1 MLKRTMRNR
10 VLHTA
15 DVTQLEVKEAID
27 ALLVGAKPADLPTRL
42 CKSVISTMT
51 QMRKDAIL
59 QRKDSLAAKMEV
71 ILGELQ
77 RGPQKYIPDT
87 AEHPQAIRNRTLRP
101 VTDIGR
107 LSATAKQLVKGAR
120 MDSVDIPTRQATEP
134 VMKTSRVRQVAR
146 TNYAKSHDLDNGI
159 DQIIEYEI
167 DSRRLAPRLL
177 KVQDLENKLDDARV
191 RYEQCRERAR
201 ARRLQFQ
208 AIKQDSEEKMED
220 KLRDEMLDYGSHVPL
235 SLPLEFSKF
244 SGKLLDVR
252 ERERKSAWFR
262 RYDDASALRGE
273 ALRKEKDE
281 LDVCSDR
288 FARSFKLQRSHLLYQ
303 QDQKRSGFA
312 THWQRKTEDTE
323 RICTKE
329 LSELKQAV
337 THWERDV
344 SEAKREAG
352 TELGR
357 IKNNERLTS
366 LPVPGRPAATHRRF

>member
-27 ALLVGAKPADLPTRL
+27 SLLVGAKPADVPTRL

-59 QRKDSLAAKMEV
+59 QRKDSFAAKMEV

-77 RGPQKYIPDT
+77 RGPQRYIPDT
-87 AEHPQAIRNRTLRP
+87 PAHPQTIRNYSLRP
-101 VTDIGR
+101 VADISR

-134 VMKTSRVRQVAR
+134 VMKTSRVRQVSR
-146 TNYAKSHDLDNGI
+146 TNYPKSQDLDHGI

-177 KVQDLENKLDDARV
+177 KVQDLERKLDDARGC
-191 RYEQCRERAR
+191 YEQCRERVR

-208 AIKQDSEEKMED
+208 AIKQDSDDKMEE
-220 KLRDEMLDYGSHVPL
+220 KLRDAMLDYGLYVPL

-244 SGKLLDVR
+244 SGRLLDVG

-262 RYDDASALRGE
+262 RYDNASSLRSE
-273 ALRKEKDE
+273 ALRKEKEE
-281 LDVCSDR
+281 LDLCSDR
-288 FARSFKLQRSHLLYQ
+288 FARSFKLQRSRLLTQ
-303 QDQKRSGFA
+303 QDQKRSRFA
-312 THWQRKTEDTE
+312 THWQMKTEGTE

-329 LSELKQAV
+329 LSELKQAG
-337 THWERDV
+337 
-344 SEAKREAG
+344 SQS
-352 TELGR
+352 LG
-357 IKNNERLTS
+357 E
-366 LPVPGRPAATHRRF
+366 GRR